1 MDIQST
7 IHQVWPWDPLVPGE
21 HDDILTCRPKKSPSF
36 SGLMAGKK
44 DAEKVSQQL
53 MQAFFADLTDLL
65 EPSMSSILLM
75 E

>member
-1 MDIQST
+1 
-7 IHQVWPWDPLVPGE
+7 
-21 HDDILTCRPKKSPSF
+21 
-36 SGLMAGKK
+36 MAGKK